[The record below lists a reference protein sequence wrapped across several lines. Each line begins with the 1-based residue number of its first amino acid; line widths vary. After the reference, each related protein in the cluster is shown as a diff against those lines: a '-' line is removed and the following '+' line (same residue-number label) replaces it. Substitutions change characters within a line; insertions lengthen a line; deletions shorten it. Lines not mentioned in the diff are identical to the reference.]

1 MHLNMLFSIN
11 GRTDN
16 RHHISHLQMI
26 DEEDIPRFSELGV
39 AANFQAA
46 WALPDE
52 YITEINT
59 PELGIERVNR
69 MYPIGSVFRS

>member
-1 MHLNMLFSIN
+1 
-11 GRTDN
+11 
-16 RHHISHLQMI
+16 MI
-26 DEEDIPRFSELGV
+26 DDQDIPRFAELDV

-52 YITEINT
+52 YITDINT

-69 MYPIGSVFRS
+69 MLSLIHI